1 MSPVDLA
8 VPVTMSQPRVKPI
21 FFFFILLCPEKNRMW
36 LCHSCTIWKRQ
47 SCNGPANNVTCH
59 HVYYSLVDWARSQ
72 GVSRNI
78 RPPKIKK
85 KNTQRFKPVLASQC
99 SQVSAIRASDKYL
112 AAFLRENGGNRA
124 YFFGCCMWILR
135 DRNTLQVIRTDWD

>member
-21 FFFFILLCPEKNRMW
+21 FFFFFLLCPEKNRMW

-85 KNTQRFKPVLASQC
+85 KHKDLNLYSPRNVHRYQRYVPAINISLLFYERTAEIEPTFLAVAC
-99 SQVSAIRASDKYL
+99 EYCVTVTHFR
-112 AAFLRENGGNRA
+112 
-124 YFFGCCMWILR
+124 W
-135 DRNTLQVIRTDWD
+135 